1 MVTNVLFYCL
11 KYIFLF
17 VEHPEGY
24 NCHCQE
30 NHAYRPTDEAGDG
43 DGGVGQAVGEDI
55 GCHMNEHCHF
65 EFSEILI
72 SVSHE
77 AANEKAVDA
86 LHVVHVVHTEDQCR
100 QGYGEFDIHE
110 SAEISVD
117 NSAEQKLLCYGGDEA
132 EYKDSYDK
140 VCGILLGCNFGL
152 GFGFVGH
159 SQKFKQEVETDNGTD
174 SGCHQQGIFC
184 LTFFF

>member
-17 VEHPEGY
+17 MEHPEGY
-24 NCHCQE
+24 YCHCQE
-30 NHAYRPTDEAGDG
+30 NHAYRPADKAGDG

-65 EFSEILI
+65 QFSEILI

-86 LHVVHVVHTEDQCR
+86 LHVVHVVHTEDQRR

-117 NSAEQKLLCYGGDEA
+117 NSAELVFLCYGGDEA
-132 EYKDSYDK
+132 EYEDSYDK
-140 VCGILLGCNFGL
+140 VCGILLGCHFGISFRL
-152 GFGFVGH
+152 IGH
-159 SQKFKQEVETDNGTD
+159 SQEFKQENASDDGTD
-174 SGCHQQGIFC
+174 GSHSQ
-184 LTFFF
+184 